1 MLTAMIV
8 WMFYCLGAVMVPDA
22 SKLFAGVFYANGNF
36 RLDVAK
42 PKGKNHTANRQASL
56 LCTSDSLVLEHPDH
70 DSPILFLALSRLIVA
85 YLPAFAHSPGRKH
98 IGQRNVAL
106 LL

>member
-22 SKLFAGVFYANGNF
+22 SKLLAVVFYANGNF

-70 DSPILFLALSRLIVA
+70 DSPILFLALSCLVITN
-85 YLPAFAHSPGRKH
+85 LPAFAHRSEIGRAH
-98 IGQRNVAL
+98 V
-106 LL
+106 